1 MHEWRERRE
10 FNKQRVEGDV
20 GLRGSD
26 VYESGSL
33 RRVGRELKGSKG
45 VGHMRDRPPFIK
57 LIYFNVYSIKNTPK
71 HF

>member
-1 MHEWRERRE
+1 MGSYTWECTHRRDDVRMRAFTHEWRERRE

-33 RRVGRELKGSKG
+33 RRGGRDLNLE
-45 VGHMRDRPPFIK
+45 MRA
-57 LIYFNVYSIKNTPK
+57 LI
-71 HF
+71 